1 MTKVLIIEDDPII
14 ANIYRSRLD
23 KEGFQVEIAPDG
35 QTGFYRIHEVRP
47 DAILLDLMLPKM
59 DGIQILKKIRAQK
72 QFQQVPVLVF
82 TNAYL
87 PNMIQEA
94 KQAGATQ
101 VFNKAALTPK
111 QVVDAFN
118 QALFPGAMPAREF
131 PPATASAPPP
141 SIPAESP
148 DGLANPDMPAPPP
161 ASHSGTASISRVG
174 PAFAASSLGSA
185 PVSSGVK
192 SSVSALS
199 QGGIPFPQMPAAVVP
214 AALPAAAAPSAAP
227 VTAHPTISGESDAE
241 FQAELLR
248 AFLESTPETLNALR
262 RNLHE
267 FLKGGNEGARMA
279 QLMEF
284 YRKVHALTGNAA
296 IVGLQNIAQMGAALE
311 ALLKELNDKPKNITP
326 SASRTLAHATDFL
339 GVLFEKGRGPSLIES
354 PPVNILVVDDEII
367 SRRAVVYALD
377 KARLKSEAVE
387 DPMAAMRLLGE
398 KTYDLVILDVD
409 MPGMNGFELCTKL
422 RAMPANQTTPVVFV
436 TGLTD
441 FESRA
446 RSSLSGGND
455 LIAKPFLFIELTV
468 KALTF
473 VMKQRLFQRRI
484 GA

>member
-131 PPATASAPPP
+131 PPAAAPAPLP
-141 SIPAESP
+141 SVPAEP
-148 DGLANPDMPAPPP
+148 PGGLANPDMPAAPP
-161 ASHSGTASISRVG
+161 ASHPGTASISGEG
-174 PAFAASSLGSA
+174 PAYAPSSLGAA
-185 PVSSGVK
+185 PVSPGVK
-192 SSVSALS
+192 SGVSALS
-199 QGGIPFPQMPAAVVP
+199 QGGIPFPQMPATVVP
-214 AALPAAAAPSAAP
+214 AAAPAAAPSAAL
-227 VTAHPTISGESDAE
+227 VTARPTISGESDAE

-267 FLKGGNEGARMA
+267 FMKGGNEGARLA
-279 QLMEF
+279 QLLEF

-326 SASRTLAHATDFL
+326 SASRTLAHGTDFL
-339 GVLFEKGRGPSLIES
+339 GVLFEKGRGPSLLES

-473 VMKQRLFQRRI
+473 VMKQRLLQRRI